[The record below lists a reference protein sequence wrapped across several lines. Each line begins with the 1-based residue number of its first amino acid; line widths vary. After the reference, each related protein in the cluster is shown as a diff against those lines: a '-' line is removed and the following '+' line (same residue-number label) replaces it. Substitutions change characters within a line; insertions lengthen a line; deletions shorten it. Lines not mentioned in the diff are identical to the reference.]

1 MEYLHE
7 KIDAIELNGLL
18 RTYYGAFALMRENG
32 SNFKLLCF
40 CSGDDIGMN
49 ACSGKN

>member
-7 KIDAIELNGLL
+7 KIDAIELDGLL
-18 RTYYGAFALMRENG
+18 RTYCGAFALMRENR

-40 CSGDDIGMN
+40 CSGDIDMN